1 VNLQIRKA
9 EASDLAA
16 IWSIFHPVVAA
27 GETYAYDPETTR
39 EQAREIWMEAP
50 AVTFVAEQAGTVVG
64 TYYIKANQPGLG
76 SHVCNCG
83 YMVAE
88 SARGRGVA
96 SRMCEHSQREALSMG
111 FKAMQFNLVVATNE
125 GAIRLWRR
133 LGFAIVGTLSR
144 AFRHR
149 RHGFVDA
156 LVMYKWLREK

>member
-9 EASDLAA
+9 GASDFTA
-16 IWSIFHPVVAA
+16 IWSIFHSVAA
-27 GETYAYDPETTR
+27 GGETYAYDPETTR
-39 EQAREIWMEAP
+39 QQARVIWMEVP
-50 AVTFVAEQAGTVVG
+50 AATFVAEQAGTVVG

-88 SARGRGVA
+88 AARGKGVA
-96 SRMCEHSQREALSMG
+96 TRMCEHSQREAVSMG

-133 LGFAIVGTLSR
+133 LGFAIVGTLPR

-149 RHGFVDA
+149 RYGFVDA
-156 LVMYKWLREK
+156 LVMYKWLEGE